1 MKIKYLLPL
10 HLTGL
15 LAIAAASIGEWVT
28 GGDAMVCLI
37 QAVTAVAAAGVVAWR
52 RRPTVGVIIAGWQSL
67 GLFAMSF
74 VADNLRS
81 GHPGLVVSTIGYVA
95 ALAVAVGSGALEFTV
110 NRRAARTGSVAKS

>member
-1 MKIKYLLPL
+1 MKIKYLLPI

-15 LAIAAASIGEWVT
+15 LAIAAASIGEGVT
-28 GGDAMVCLI
+28 GGDALVCLV
-37 QAVTAVAAAGVVAWR
+37 QAATAVAAAGVVAWR
-52 RRPTVGVIIAGWQSL
+52 RRPTIGVIVAGWQSL

-95 ALAVAVGSGALEFTV
+95 ALAVSVGSGALELMV
-110 NRRAARTGSVAKS
+110 NRRTARTGSVAKS